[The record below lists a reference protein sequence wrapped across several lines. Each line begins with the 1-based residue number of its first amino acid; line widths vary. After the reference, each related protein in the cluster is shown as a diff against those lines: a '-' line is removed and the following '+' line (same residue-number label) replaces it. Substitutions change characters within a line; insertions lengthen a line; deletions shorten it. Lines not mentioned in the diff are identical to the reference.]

1 MKQRIL
7 TICLCLISILST
19 HQLHAQQASIY
30 FNGGFHSINSKSFNA
45 FGSNFN
51 NLYSV
56 RLAKTIDPKMLNFD
70 IGVGANY
77 AMENGWLF
85 GGEYFAGFG
94 DAAAKFID
102 SSELNFK
109 ARYDVGTAYAGFTP
123 GPFDEILYLYPFAGF
138 SAGRNQMTAT
148 NSLADS
154 AVAVIPDG
162 VYSGF
167 TFKFITGLH
176 VAFGKDNVKTLVR
189 VSYLLPL
196 ISTRM
201 ETESDAAIAADQLSY
216 NQNSSVYKGDYLR
229 SDWRGLSINVGL
241 AVNFGL

>member
-1 MKQRIL
+1 MKPEIL
-7 TICLCLISILST
+7 KLWLWIFSIIPVS
-19 HQLHAQQASIY
+19 QIEAQQASVY
-30 FNGGFHSINSKSFNA
+30 FNGGFHSITSRSFNT

-51 NLYSV
+51 NLYSA

-70 IGVGANY
+70 LGVGANY
-77 AMENGWLF
+77 ALENGWLF

-94 DAAAKFID
+94 EASAKFID

-123 GPFDEILYLYPFAGF
+123 GPYDEILYLYPFAGF
-138 SAGRNQMTAT
+138 SAGRNQMSAT

-162 VYSGF
+162 NYSAF

-189 VSYLLPL
+189 VSYMLPL
-196 ISTRM
+196 ISSRL
-201 ETESDAAIAADQLSY
+201 ETESDSAIATDQLLY
-216 NQNSSVYKGDYLR
+216 NQNTSTYKGDYLR
-229 SDWRGLSINVGL
+229 SDWRDLSINVGL
-241 AVNFGL
+241 AVNFGI